1 MYIVYSVFIND
12 SILFNFKCL
21 LCLTFVIFDT
31 FLELA
36 PIPQLNEGLS
46 DVESD

>member
-1 MYIVYSVFIND
+1 MYIIDYF
-12 SILFNFKCL
+12 LFKFNCL

-36 PIPQLNEGLS
+36 PIPQLNEGIS
-46 DVESD
+46 DIESDY